1 MRRPDESLAWAQLSH
16 RKIRLGVAMGG
27 IAFANVLIF
36 MQLGFL
42 TLFNEGAT
50 TFAEKLQGDLFLL
63 DDQAKSTDSKGFDR
77 IRLYQAGSIAGVK
90 TVIPVYTRYASVALN
105 KEEFSPI
112 TRIIAYDTR
121 ERILDLADVDVKR
134 DLLNRPKAFLFDRIA
149 RGKLA
154 PIVPRLEQQS
164 PQSAILDHQ
173 RVELVGLF
181 TLGNSMVLGGEGN
194 LITALSTYADL
205 FGEQALST
213 VNLGILKVEPGAN
226 IQSIQQGIRK
236 AVPGVQVLTHE
247 EFVTKELLFQQENPT
262 GVIFGFGVI
271 MGFVVGTVVVYQVLY
286 ADVSD
291 HLAEYAT
298 LKAMGY
304 SNRSLSFVIF
314 QEASILAILG
324 YAPGFG
330 ISFWMYQLISGL
342 TKLPLVMV
350 PNVAILVLLLT
361 FMMCNCSAFIA
372 SGKLRSADPADVF

>member
-1 MRRPDESLAWAQLSH
+1 MRFPDRPLAWAQLSH
-16 RKIRLGVAMGG
+16 QKIRLGVAMGG

-50 TFAEKLQGDLFLL
+50 TFPEKLQGDLFLL

-90 TVIPVYTRYASVALN
+90 TVIPVYTRYASVAFN

-112 TRIIAYDTR
+112 TRIIAYDSR
-121 ERILDLADVDVKR
+121 ERILDLAEIDAKR
-134 DLLNRPKAFLFDRIA
+134 DHLNRPRAFLFDRIA
-149 RGKLA
+149 RGQLA
-154 PIVPRLEQQS
+154 PIVPRLEKRS
-164 PQSAILDHQ
+164 PLPAMLDNQ

-181 TLGNSMVLGGEGN
+181 TLGNSMILGGEGN
-194 LITALSTYADL
+194 LITTPSTYANL
-205 FGEQALST
+205 FGEQALAT
-213 VNLGILKVEPGAN
+213 VSLGILKVEPGAN
-226 IQSIQQGIRK
+226 IQAIQLGIRK
-236 AVPGVQVLTHE
+236 AVPGIQVMTHS
-247 EFVTKELLFQQENPT
+247 EFIAKELLFQQENPT

-271 MGFVVGTVVVYQVLY
+271 MGFVVGIVVVYQVLY

-304 SNRSLSFVIF
+304 SDASLSFVIF
-314 QEASILAILG
+314 QEASILTIFG

-330 ISFWMYQLISGL
+330 ISVWMYQLISGL
-342 TKLPLVMV
+342 TKLPLVMA
-350 PNVAILVLLLT
+350 PNVAIMVFVLT
-361 FMMCNCSAFIA
+361 FIMCICSAFIA

>member
-1 MRRPDESLAWAQLSH
+1 MRLPDRPLAWAQLSH
-16 RKIRLGVAMGG
+16 QKIRLGVAMGG

-50 TFAEKLQGDLFLL
+50 TFPEKLRGDLFLL
-63 DDQAKSTDSKGFDR
+63 EAQAKSTDSKGFDR

-90 TVIPVYTRYASVALN
+90 TVIPVYTRYASVAFN

-112 TRIIAYDTR
+112 TRIIAYDSR
-121 ERILDLADVDVKR
+121 ERILDLSDVDAKR
-134 DLLNRPKAFLFDRIA
+134 DQLNHPKAFLFDRIA
-149 RGKLA
+149 RGQLT
-154 PIVPRLEQQS
+154 PIVPRLEKQS
-164 PQSAILDHQ
+164 PLPAMIDNQ

-194 LITALSTYADL
+194 LITTPSTYADL
-205 FGEQALST
+205 FGEQALAT
-213 VNLGILKVEPGAN
+213 VSLGILRVEPGAN

-236 AVPGVQVLTHE
+236 AVPGIQVMTHG
-247 EFVTKELLFQQENPT
+247 EFVAKELLFQQGNPT

-271 MGFVVGTVVVYQVLY
+271 MGFVVGIVVVYQVLY

-304 SNRSLSFVIF
+304 SDRSLSFVIF
-314 QEASILAILG
+314 QEASILAIFG

-330 ISFWMYQLISGL
+330 ISVWMYQVISGL
-342 TKLPLVMV
+342 TKLPLVMA
-350 PNVAILVLLLT
+350 PNLAILVFLLT
-361 FMMCNCSAFIA
+361 FFMCICSAFIA

>member
-1 MRRPDESLAWAQLSH
+1 MKRLDQSLAWAQLSH

-63 DDQAKSTDSKGFDR
+63 DHQAKSTDSKGFDR

-90 TVIPVYTRYASVALN
+90 TVIPVYTRYATVAFN
-105 KEEFSPI
+105 KAEFSPI
-112 TRIIAYDTR
+112 TRIIAYDSR
-121 ERILDLADVDVKR
+121 ERILDLPDVDAKR
-134 DLLNRPKAFLFDRIA
+134 DQLNRPKAFLFDRIA
-149 RGKLA
+149 RGQLA
-154 PIVPRLEQQS
+154 PIVPRLDKQS
-164 PQSAILDHQ
+164 PIPAMIDNQ

-181 TLGNSMVLGGEGN
+181 TLGNSMILGGEGN
-194 LITALSTYADL
+194 LITTPSTYADL
-205 FGEQALST
+205 FGEQTLRT
-213 VNLGILKVEPGAN
+213 VSLGILKVEPGAN
-226 IQSIQQGIRK
+226 IPSIQQGIRK
-236 AVPGVQVLTHE
+236 IVPGIQVMTHA
-247 EFVTKELLFQQENPT
+247 EFIEKELLFQQENPT

-271 MGFVVGTVVVYQVLY
+271 MGFVVGVVVVYQVLY

-324 YAPGFG
+324 YTPGFG
-330 ISFWMYQLISGL
+330 ISLWMYYVISGL

-350 PNVAILVLLLT
+350 PSVAILVFILT
-361 FMMCNCSAFIA
+361 FLMCTCSAFIA

>member
-1 MRRPDESLAWAQLSH
+1 MKRHDRSLAWAQLSH
-16 RKIRLGVAMGG
+16 QKIRLGVAMGG

-50 TFAEKLQGDLFLL
+50 TFPEKLKGDLFLL
-63 DDQAKSTDSKGFDR
+63 EAQAKSTDSKGFDR

-90 TVIPVYTRYASVALN
+90 TVIPVYTRYASVAFN

-112 TRIIAYDTR
+112 TRIIAYDSR
-121 ERILDLADVDVKR
+121 ERILDLSDIDAKR
-134 DLLNRPKAFLFDRIA
+134 DQLNRPKAFLFDRIA
-149 RGKLA
+149 RGQLA
-154 PIVPRLEQQS
+154 PIVPRLEKQS
-164 PQSAILDHQ
+164 PLPAMLDNQ

-181 TLGNSMVLGGEGN
+181 TLGNSMILGGEGN
-194 LITALSTYADL
+194 LITTPSTYADL
-205 FGEQALST
+205 FGEQALKT
-213 VNLGILKVEPGAN
+213 VSLGIIKVEPGAN
-226 IQSIQQGIRK
+226 IQAIQQGIRK
-236 AVPGVQVLTHE
+236 MVPGIQVMTHE
-247 EFVTKELLFQQENPT
+247 EFVAKELVFQQENPT

-271 MGFVVGTVVVYQVLY
+271 MGFVVGIVVVYQVLY

-304 SNRSLSFVIF
+304 SDRSLSLVIF
-314 QEASILAILG
+314 QEASILAVFG

-330 ISFWMYQLISGL
+330 ISVWMYQLISGL
-342 TKLPLVMV
+342 TKLPLVMI
-350 PNVAILVLLLT
+350 PNVAILVFLLT
-361 FMMCNCSAFIA
+361 FLMCICSAFIA

>member
-1 MRRPDESLAWAQLSH
+1 
-16 RKIRLGVAMGG
+16 MGG

-42 TLFNEGAT
+42 TLFNDGAT
-50 TFAEKLQGDLFLL
+50 TFSEKLQGDLFLL
-63 DDQAKSTDSKGFDR
+63 EAQAKSTDSQGFDR

-90 TVIPVYTRYASVALN
+90 TVIPVYTRYASVAFN

-121 ERILDLADVDVKR
+121 ERILDLSDVDAKR
-134 DLLNRPKAFLFDRIA
+134 DRLNRPKAFLFDRIA
-149 RGKLA
+149 RGQLA
-154 PIVPRLEQQS
+154 PIVPRLEKQS
-164 PQSAILDHQ
+164 PLPVILDNQ

-181 TLGNSMVLGGEGN
+181 TLGNSMILGGEGN
-194 LITALSTYADL
+194 LITTTSTYADL

-213 VNLGILKVEPGAN
+213 VKLGILKVEPGAN
-226 IQSIQQGIRK
+226 IQAIQQGIRK
-236 AVPGVQVLTHE
+236 TVPGIQVMTHT
-247 EFVTKELLFQQENPT
+247 EFVAKELVFQQENPT

-271 MGFVVGTVVVYQVLY
+271 MGFVVGIVVVYQVLY

-298 LKAMGY
+298 LKAIGY
-304 SNRSLSFVIF
+304 SDQSLSLVIF
-314 QEASILAILG
+314 QEASILAVFG

-330 ISFWMYQLISGL
+330 ISVWMYQVISGL

-350 PNVAILVLLLT
+350 PNVALLVFLLT
-361 FMMCNCSAFIA
+361 FLMCICSAFVA